1 MSRLDALQTFAA
13 VVRARN
19 FSTAADSLGVT
30 PSAVSKQISALEE
43 RLGVRLLNR
52 TTRSVSPTEA
62 GQMFYQHC
70 QHILE
75 SISEAEKLVTDFD
88 DTPRGRLR
96 ITAMSNFGR
105 RELGRMLTDFS
116 DQYPDISFDLH
127 ISDRPLDIVKEGYD
141 FALRIGSL
149 DDSRL
154 VAKPIAEQRI
164 VICAAPDYLER
175 WGTPTSLEAIL
186 NHRILLVASAEYARV
201 TWLKQFEK
209 DHSFSLN
216 QIERKL
222 SVNDVDLVY
231 EACLAG
237 MGITGLPTYIADQHL
252 QNGELV
258 RLFPEV
264 DIPVRTIKV
273 VFPQNRYL
281 ANKSRAFLDFISD
294 YFTLTPDS
302 RLQSR
307 G

>member
-19 FSTAADSLGVT
+19 FSTAAESLGVT

-164 VICAAPDYLER
+164 VICAAPAYLQR
-175 WGTPTSLEAIL
+175 WGTPASLDEIL
-186 NHRILLVASAEYARV
+186 NHRILLVSSAEYARV

-252 QNGELV
+252 QSGELV
-258 RLFPEV
+258 RLFPDV

-294 YFTLTPDS
+294 YFTNQP
-302 RLQSR
+302 
-307 G
+307 

>member
-1 MSRLDALQTFAA
+1 MSRLDSLQTFAA

-164 VICAAPDYLER
+164 VICAAPEYLKR
-175 WGTPTSLEAIL
+175 WGTPTSLDEIL

-237 MGITGLPTYIADQHL
+237 MGITGLPTYIAEQHL
-252 QNGELV
+252 QCGELV
-258 RLFPEV
+258 RLFPDV

-294 YFTLTPDS
+294 YFANVPAS
-302 RLQSR
+302 
-307 G
+307 